1 MRMKAL
7 FVTACITALISL
19 NMEGQMARVEG
30 ELLIQLNQGVTPEQ
44 LAAEYANIQS
54 GKLLSGPM
62 NIYRF
67 QFDESPNAD
76 ALLADIRSNPKV
88 SLAQFNHYV
97 ERRCDEV
104 NDPDYTAQWHHNNT
118 GQNGGTVDADIDTD
132 LAWGITTGGTTA
144 NGDEIVVCVI
154 EGGNLNHTDLQANAW
169 KNLQEIPNNGIDDD
183 NNGYVDDYLGWDVN
197 TNSDG
202 GFVLQGGH
210 GTNVMGMIGATG
222 GNGLAVIG
230 ANWNVK
236 IMSVSGESVGTS
248 QQNEASVIAAYTY
261 PLIMRQRYN
270 QTNGDSGAF
279 VVATNASWGIDGG
292 DADEVPLWN
301 NTYDSLGFYGILNC
315 GATANNNVN
324 IDAVGDIPTALP
336 SEYMVSVTAT
346 NSSDVRTFSGFGA
359 TTVDLGAPGENVV
372 TTSGNNGITSTSGTS
387 FASPLTAGVIA
398 LLYSAPCE
406 SFAEFVRNDPQ
417 GGADLVRQAL
427 FDGVDIIPNLVGQT
441 VTGGRINTFN
451 SLLEIMNA
459 CLDENICIP
468 PLAFTSALENDT
480 VYTVSWTNISGNAAT
495 VRFKPQDSDEWI
507 VIEGIEDTSLIL
519 DTLSICTTYD
529 FEIGSSCE
537 EGGEVSYTSCLTLST
552 LGCCVIPETFE
563 AETEL
568 ETEANVSWSTDFGIE
583 SYNLYYRVLDSNE
596 WILNGN
602 YAGENDT
609 TIDGLESC
617 TEYEFLVSPACAEDQ
632 EAGIISDARTKG
644 CGACLDNAYC
654 PNFGEDSSE
663 EFIEEVIIGEY
674 TFETGNN
681 GGYALF
687 EDFDIILGQGETY
700 EALLTPGFQGQ
711 PFPEF
716 FKIWIDLDQ
725 DGQFSNDEELLS
737 SDQGSDQPVEGEITI
752 PEDALLGATRMR
764 IAMKY
769 VGGFGIPDDISTCE
783 TFVWGET
790 EDYCMTI
797 ADVTSVNEN
806 NGVVAFS
813 VYPNPSGN
821 QFNLDFNLTQSIGGE
836 NVVFRIFDVSGKEV
850 KALRVNEGLQ
860 QIDVAELE
868 NGMYIYKLQTV
879 DGKDL
884 RSGKWVK
891 TL

>member
-1 MRMKAL
+1 MKIKAL
-7 FVTACITALISL
+7 LFTASIVALLSV
-19 NMEGQMARVEG
+19 NTKGQMARVEG
-30 ELLIQLNQGVTPEQ
+30 EILIQLEKGVTPDQ
-44 LAAEYANIQS
+44 LAAEYGNLQS

-67 QFDESPNAD
+67 QFDESSNAD
-76 ALLADIRSNPKV
+76 ALLAAIRSNPKV
-88 SLAQFNHYV
+88 SLAQFNHLV
-97 ERRCDEV
+97 ERRCDEI
-104 NDPDYTAQWHHNNT
+104 NDPSYSAQWHHNNT
-118 GQNGGTVDADIDTD
+118 GQNGGTIGADIDSD
-132 LAWGITTGGTTA
+132 LAWGLTTGGTTA
-144 NGDEIVVCVI
+144 IGDEIVVCVI
-154 EGGNLNHTDLQANAW
+154 EGGNLNHIDLQANAW
-169 KNLQEIPNNGIDDD
+169 TNLQEIPNNGIDDD
-183 NNGYVDDYLGWDVN
+183 LNGYVDDYLGWDVN
-197 TNSDG
+197 SNSDG
-202 GFVLQGGH
+202 GSVLQGGH
-210 GTNVMGMIGATG
+210 GTNVMGMIGAIG
-222 GNGLAVIG
+222 GNEIGVIG
-230 ANWNVK
+230 ANWDIK
-236 IMSVSGESVGTS
+236 IMSVSGENIF
-248 QQNEASVIAAYTY
+248 NEASVIEAYSY
-261 PLIMRQRYN
+261 PLVMRQRYN

-292 DADEVPLWN
+292 DPDDVPLWN
-301 NTYDSLGFYGILNC
+301 ATYDSLGAYGILNC

-359 TTVDLGAPGENVV
+359 TTIDLGAPGENVV
-372 TTSGNNGITSTSGTS
+372 TTAGNNGITSTSGTS

-427 FDGVDIIPNLVGQT
+427 FDGVDIIPNLAGET
-441 VTGGRINTFN
+441 VTGGRINAFN
-451 SLLEIMNA
+451 SLMEIMNA
-459 CLDENICIP
+459 CLDENICFP
-468 PLAFTSALENDT
+468 PLGFTSALANDT
-480 VYTVSWTNISGNAAT
+480 VYTISWTDVSGNPAT
-495 VRFKPQDSDEWI
+495 VRFKPQDSEEWFI
-507 VIEGIEDTSLIL
+507 VEGIEDTSLIL

-537 EGGEVSYTSCLTLST
+537 EGDEVLYTSCLTIST
-552 LGCCVIPETFE
+552 LGCCVIPE
-563 AETEL
+563 ALETETSL
-568 ETEANVSWSTDFGIE
+568 ETEADVSWSTDFGVA
-583 SYNLYYRVLDSNE
+583 SYNLYYRVLGDDE
-596 WILNGN
+596 WILYGN
-602 YAGENDT
+602 YPEENE
-609 TIDGLESC
+609 TIVDGLELC

-632 EAGIISDARTKG
+632 EAGIISETRTKG
-644 CGACLDNAYC
+644 CGACLDNDYC
-654 PNFGEDSSE
+654 PNFGENTSD
-663 EFIEEVIIGEY
+663 EFIDEVTIGLY

-681 GGYALF
+681 GGYQLF
-687 EDFDIILGQGETY
+687 EDFDIVLGQGETY
-700 EALLTPGFQGQ
+700 DALLTPGFTGQ
-711 PFPEF
+711 TYSEF

-752 PEDALLGATRMR
+752 PEDALLGTTRMR

-783 TFVWGET
+783 IFVWGET

-821 QFNLDFNLTQSIGGE
+821 QFNLDFNLTQAVGGG

-850 KALRVNEGLQ
+850 KALKVNEGLQ
-860 QIDVAELE
+860 QINVSELE
-868 NGMYIYKLQTV
+868 NGMYIYRLQTV
-879 DGKDL
+879 DGNDL

>member
-1 MRMKAL
+1 
-7 FVTACITALISL
+7 
-19 NMEGQMARVEG
+19 MARVEG